1 MTGIVA
7 AIDDATQLAVE
18 SPFPIDQTFE
28 NKGYLKLISGAYIG
42 IPSADGGEKL
52 IVFSGPNI
60 DLATKPP
67 AAEPQSDFEKS
78 NPCDYPFLSSLNSFN
93 TNLNNSLRLA
103 GIVQRDLSV
112 DTGDVTGQRSLLLN
126 ITLDQKQIRLY
137 GATYSEAPQTS
148 PLIRT
153 NLDRD
158 NTMFFVSP
166 ETRPLVGLYWGNS
179 APGTTQN
186 QTGRSEEHTSALQS
200 TMAIK

>member
-1 MTGIVA
+1 MLLFCYCSLVFFFFFKQKTA
-7 AIDDATQLAVE
+7 YE
-18 SPFPIDQTFE
+18 MR
-28 NKGYLKLISGAYIG
+28 ISDW
-42 IPSADGGEKL
+42 SSD
-52 IVFSGPNI
+52 VCSS
-60 DLATKPP
+60 DL
-67 AAEPQSDFEKS
+67 
-78 NPCDYPFLSSLNSFN
+78 
-93 TNLNNSLRLA
+93 
-103 GIVQRDLSV
+103 
-112 DTGDVTGQRSLLLN
+112 SLLLN

-186 QTGRSEEHTSALQS
+186 QKGFGSGDRSRMYHLDADNSLLCGLGNQLDRRRVVGG
-200 TMAIK
+200 KGG